1 MFSIHFKCKYWIKC
15 ETNAFRHWTTRSS
28 VFCGE
33 SRVVGGVDI
42 IQGSAKLAFWDRRG
56 IMVTIIRSWFQM
68 HQIFQIVQ
76 PRKSFEAWEVF
87 GGNRRKVSV
96 QERKKN
102 LVVQRKKYGWF
113 FFYSFLRE
121 HHESGFGSCPVV
133 GLSFDPYSRGRV
145 RQLTAS
151 STVGRSQQL
160 NPRKCPQAH
169 KCRVL
174 GRKASGSA
182 ST

>member
-102 LVVQRKKYGWF
+102 LVVQRKKYGCF
-113 FFYSFLRE
+113 FFLLFFEGTPWKWVWEL
-121 HHESGFGSCPVV
+121 SC
-133 GLSFDPYSRGRV
+133 SRFILWSVFTWQG
-145 RQLTAS
+145 QAAD
-151 STVGRSQQL
+151 
-160 NPRKCPQAH
+160 RKQY
-169 KCRVL
+169 CR
-174 GRKASGSA
+174 
-182 ST
+182 